1 MTLRLLPKHVA
12 LFFLCI
18 SVVSFSISIFFDRV
32 VACRRSTCSCCMYS
46 LLPPLC
52 SNPSGLNSRVWC
64 NRIMQLQRGGGNN
77 ARGERDGGD
86 ADADG
91 DGDGRKGRGLIGREV
106 TRVPPLP
113 SSLPSF
119 YIYISCVVKRTE
131 TSYLKMGGARELDHW
146 MDHLVLGQEAFSL
159 LLASSHCII
168 ILLAMCF
175 CIIDLSAGSSHAPSD
190 PVSLFMIHPSITH

>member
-1 MTLRLLPKHVA
+1 MQPCMHVFCSSSPLLR
-12 LFFLCI
+12 
-18 SVVSFSISIFFDRV
+18 SF
-32 VACRRSTCSCCMYS
+32 RSEF
-46 LLPPLC
+46 
-52 SNPSGLNSRVWC
+52 SRVM
-64 NRIMQLQRGGGNN
+64 MQQDHATQRGGGNN
-77 ARGERDGGD
+77 ARGERDGD
-86 ADADG
+86 ADADGDG

-119 YIYISCVVKRTE
+119 FIYISCVVKRTG
-131 TSYLKMGGARELDHW
+131 TSYLKMGGRPGVGSLD
-146 MDHLVLGQEAFSL
+146 GPFSSSQKAFSL

>member
-1 MTLRLLPKHVA
+1 MLLCFFFVHLCCIVLDLDFFRSSRRMQEIDMQLLHV
-12 LFFLCI
+12 LSSSSPLLQ
-18 SVVSFSISIFFDRV
+18 SF
-32 VACRRSTCSCCMYS
+32 RSEF
-46 LLPPLC
+46 
-52 SNPSGLNSRVWC
+52 SRVM
-64 NRIMQLQRGGGNN
+64 MQQDHATQRGGGNN
-77 ARGERDGGD
+77 ARGERDGD

-119 YIYISCVVKRTE
+119 FIYISCVVKRTE

>member
-1 MTLRLLPKHVA
+1 MCDATGSCNSNAVEVIMRAEKEMGGCRCRRRWRWEKRPRAYRSGGDKGPSTPVVLA
-12 LFFLCI
+12 LFL
-18 SVVSFSISIFFDRV
+18 
-32 VACRRSTCSCCMYS
+32 
-46 LLPPLC
+46 
-52 SNPSGLNSRVWC
+52 
-64 NRIMQLQRGGGNN
+64 
-77 ARGERDGGD
+77 
-86 ADADG
+86 
-91 DGDGRKGRGLIGREV
+91 
-106 TRVPPLP
+106 
-113 SSLPSF
+113 